1 MPTVSITIDE
11 PFHEQI
17 DELWLRSIAEQ
28 LLELVNANGELEIV
42 VTDDDTI
49 AELNETY
56 HEGEGPTDVL
66 SFNARGDEDEDGEDD
81 FVWPPDV
88 EVPLGEIILC
98 YPVAQRQAPESGRTV
113 EQELAFLLTHGV
125 LHLLGH
131 DHMEDDERATMQGQE
146 TTLLAEILKDDG
158 TATD

>member
-1 MPTVSITIDE
+1 MPNTVSITIDE
-11 PFHEQI
+11 PFHERI

-28 LLELVNANGELEIV
+28 LLDLVEANGELEIV

-56 HEGEGPTDVL
+56 HDGEGPTDVL
-66 SFNARGDEDEDGEDD
+66 SFNARGAEDD
-81 FVWPPDV
+81 GDDDFIWPPDV
-88 EVPLGEIILC
+88 EAPIGEIILC

-131 DHMEDDERATMQGQE
+131 DHMEDDERATMQGRE
-146 TTLLAEILKDDG
+146 ASLLAEILKGDDS
-158 TATD
+158 AND